1 MKVSTISLLK
11 CFAIVALV
19 GVSVFSAPQKTLA
32 SSMNGYF
39 SETNASGDFTT
50 QQTLKLEYD
59 PAGGVSENQVVFT
72 VRIKPTDITT
82 PGDIPQADPT
92 TKKLL
97 TFHFDGGTN
106 ENSAEPHGTIDTEA
120 NLGYWD
126 SIFGNTLDSGNGTTG
141 IYLDLK
147 KKDDI
152 SPYCLTTGF
161 YTSGCFS
168 DSAVHTPYP
177 LIHYLLKND
186 GSNKMRMLGTDI
198 TFNIQ
203 MNDLSPDTYY
213 QARIRIEE
221 DGSTDVGSSALV
233 TFRTK
238 PAGSGSLSGTQET
251 HEAGGQAIIDE
262 TTNLPSCGVF
272 GESSSIMGCV
282 AQIVYYVIF
291 QPTAYVMTLAGEIMD
306 WGIGYSIDSNSY
318 PTTGDTFVTKGWRIM
333 RDLSNMLF
341 IFVLLYIAIATIL
354 DLSGVNTG
362 KMIGTVIIVALLIN
376 FSLFFVK
383 IIVDAGNIMTRL
395 FYNQVSVKNSGT
407 GAEITGTAGYK
418 SISYGFAAK
427 FNPTSLF
434 SIVQK
439 SADGGSVGGVTAGNA
454 TLSSALTPSQF
465 AGFYALFSFIGAIVN
480 LVAAFVFFSLAWL
493 FVGRVIAIWLMMI
506 FAPLVFIFYTLPKG
520 ATSAIPSMLNP
531 NKYWTDLIKQSF
543 MPVMAML
550 MIFLILS
557 FLNTNIVQGIAG
569 ATTTTGKFMAVLV
582 PLMLITMLLLATKK
596 TATEMSGMV
605 AEYAGKVGS
614 FVGGAAVGIATG
626 GAAMAL
632 RGTVGRAGSALS
644 NNEKLR
650 EMETQGGIKGAFA
663 RSTLSMSRGA
673 ATSSFDARNTKAG
686 EAAAKQTGFD
696 FNKNILVP
704 TKQTGKERG
713 WEKVRKDQIDKDDKR
728 RASVSIKEDS
738 SLGATLTARNIE
750 RTETLNKIKDD
761 LKKEKSKLNPA
772 EEELKKAEEE
782 FKKLEGVAGF
792 AASKERTEKQKD
804 IDEKKKALND
814 QKDLVSRLKEA
825 EATTQ
830 KEVDDTDLKKLNAKR
845 GKEFGKNVLDKET
858 VKGVEASVV
867 GGALTG
873 AALAGPAGIIPG
885 AVVGFG
891 KGALNILGYSPSAK
905 RVAVNNALKN
915 KVKKSKAEEA
925 LDKVKEIYAEEE
937 KEKGGGGGSSGG
949 GESKEGGGGE
959 SKGPTASTSAT
970 PTGTAGP
977 TPGDTQQK
985 QPMASAGQGVVFK
998 EIRQHGDKT
1007 QGPTGNNGGQMSSI
1021 FTQNSGGPKILNI
1034 QMPSAGQI
1042 NIKGINTKTAN
1053 TEQPERGNSYRGT
1066 RIGLKPNEEDKEQAN
1081 RPNRPVVEGFANR
1094 PQPEQMNNQ
1103 KLSDASNKA
1112 AEVASTVGKPNEQ
1125 QATGFLGALQ
1135 RQQSEQSTTKA
1146 QPITPPQVD
1155 TPPAPPAEDK
1165 EVNTTNQIGFFNNQ
1179 RKDGGA

>member
-1 MKVSTISLLK
+1 LYIGTEIQDQSGHTITNPDLPTINDSI
-11 CFAIVALV
+11 AGSHTAYRVV
-19 GVSVFSAPQKTLA
+19 PQSGVSGITPGMEGDDGIIRVDGYLGLENRDADGNMLLLDNDINFLVRVSNLQPETTYYARL
-32 SSMNGYF
+32 SLEENGMPAAAYTKII
-39 SETNASGDFTT
+39 SFTT
-50 QQTLKLEYD
+50 PAATGTTTDTFSSNDYTQAQQ
-59 PAGGVSENQVVFT
+59 AN
-72 VRIKPTDITT
+72 
-82 PGDIPQADPT
+82 
-92 TKKLL
+92 
-97 TFHFDGGTN
+97 TN
-106 ENSAEPHGTIDTEA
+106 GTI
-120 NLGYWD
+120 G
-126 SIFGNTLDSGNGTTG
+126 
-141 IYLDLK
+141 
-147 KKDDI
+147 
-152 SPYCLTTGF
+152 
-161 YTSGCFS
+161 
-168 DSAVHTPYP
+168 
-177 LIHYLLKND
+177 
-186 GSNKMRMLGTDI
+186 
-198 TFNIQ
+198 
-203 MNDLSPDTYY
+203 
-213 QARIRIEE
+213 EE
-221 DGSTDVGSSALV
+221 
-233 TFRTK
+233 
-238 PAGSGSLSGTQET
+238 
-251 HEAGGQAIIDE
+251 
-262 TTNLPSCGVF
+262 TNLPSCGAF
-272 GESSSIMGCV
+272 DERSSIMGCV
-282 AQIVYYVIF
+282 AQIVYYIIF

-354 DLSGVNTG
+354 DIGGVNTG

-376 FSLFFVK
+376 FSMFFVK
-383 IIVDAGNIMTRL
+383 VIVDAGNIMTRM
-395 FYNQVSVKNSGT
+395 FYNQVSVCNNAQPYT
-407 GAEITGTAGYK
+407 GSTPSNTCEQKGFLEITGTGGKK
-418 SISYGFAAK
+418 SISYGFASK
-427 FNPTSLF
+427 FNPTVLF
-434 SIVQK
+434 SVIQK
-439 SADGGSVGGVTAGNA
+439 GGSVTAGSA
-454 TLSSALTPSQF
+454 TLSSSLTPSQF

-531 NKYWTDLIKQSF
+531 DKYWTDLIKQSF

-761 LKKEKSKLNPA
+761 LKKEESKLDPA

-804 IDEKKKALND
+804 IDEKKKALNN

-845 GKEFGKNVLDKET
+845 GKEFGKNVLDEEART
-858 VKGVEASVV
+858 GVIIEKSIF
-867 GGALTG
+867 GGAAAGGLIG
-873 AALAGPAGIIPG
+873 GAPGVVIGAGIGAGKAAL
-885 AVVGFG
+885 
-891 KGALNILGYSPSAK
+891 NMLGYSPSAK

-915 KVKKSKAEEA
+915 KAKKSKAEEA

-949 GESKEGGGGE
+949 GEPKEGGGGE
-959 SKGPTASTSAT
+959 PKGPTASTSTA

-998 EIRQHGDKT
+998 EIRQPGDKT
-1007 QGPTGNNGGQMSSI
+1007 QGPTGNNGGQMSSV

-1042 NIKGINTKTAN
+1042 NIKGINTKN
-1053 TEQPERGNSYRGT
+1053 TSTEKPERGDSYRGT

>member
-1 MKVSTISLLK
+1 
-11 CFAIVALV
+11 
-19 GVSVFSAPQKTLA
+19 
-32 SSMNGYF
+32 
-39 SETNASGDFTT
+39 
-50 QQTLKLEYD
+50 
-59 PAGGVSENQVVFT
+59 
-72 VRIKPTDITT
+72 
-82 PGDIPQADPT
+82 
-92 TKKLL
+92 
-97 TFHFDGGTN
+97 
-106 ENSAEPHGTIDTEA
+106 
-120 NLGYWD
+120 
-126 SIFGNTLDSGNGTTG
+126 
-141 IYLDLK
+141 
-147 KKDDI
+147 
-152 SPYCLTTGF
+152 
-161 YTSGCFS
+161 
-168 DSAVHTPYP
+168 
-177 LIHYLLKND
+177 
-186 GSNKMRMLGTDI
+186 
-198 TFNIQ
+198 
-203 MNDLSPDTYY
+203 
-213 QARIRIEE
+213 
-221 DGSTDVGSSALV
+221 
-233 TFRTK
+233 
-238 PAGSGSLSGTQET
+238 
-251 HEAGGQAIIDE
+251 
-262 TTNLPSCGVF
+262 
-272 GESSSIMGCV
+272 
-282 AQIVYYVIF
+282 
-291 QPTAYVMTLAGEIMD
+291 
-306 WGIGYSIDSNSY
+306 
-318 PTTGDTFVTKGWRIM
+318 
-333 RDLSNMLF
+333 
-341 IFVLLYIAIATIL
+341 
-354 DLSGVNTG
+354 
-362 KMIGTVIIVALLIN
+362 
-376 FSLFFVK
+376 
-383 IIVDAGNIMTRL
+383 
-395 FYNQVSVKNSGT
+395 
-407 GAEITGTAGYK
+407 
-418 SISYGFAAK
+418 
-427 FNPTSLF
+427 
-434 SIVQK
+434 
-439 SADGGSVGGVTAGNA
+439 
-454 TLSSALTPSQF
+454 
-465 AGFYALFSFIGAIVN
+465 
-480 LVAAFVFFSLAWL
+480 
-493 FVGRVIAIWLMMI
+493 
-506 FAPLVFIFYTLPKG
+506 
-520 ATSAIPSMLNP
+520 
-531 NKYWTDLIKQSF
+531 
-543 MPVMAML
+543 
-550 MIFLILS
+550 
-557 FLNTNIVQGIAG
+557 
-569 ATTTTGKFMAVLV
+569 
-582 PLMLITMLLLATKK
+582 
-596 TATEMSGMV
+596 
-605 AEYAGKVGS
+605 
-614 FVGGAAVGIATG
+614 
-626 GAAMAL
+626 MAL

-761 LKKEKSKLNPA
+761 LKKEESKLDPA

-804 IDEKKKALND
+804 IDEKKKALNN

-845 GKEFGKNVLDKET
+845 GKEFGKNVLDEEART
-858 VKGVEASVV
+858 GVIIEKSIF
-867 GGALTG
+867 GGAAAGGLIG
-873 AALAGPAGIIPG
+873 GAPGVVIGAGIGAGKAAL
-885 AVVGFG
+885 
-891 KGALNILGYSPSAK
+891 NMLGYSPSAK

-915 KVKKSKAEEA
+915 KAKKSKAEEA

-949 GESKEGGGGE
+949 GEPKEGGGGE
-959 SKGPTASTSAT
+959 PKGPTASTSAT

-977 TPGDTQQK
+977 TPRDTQQK

-998 EIRQHGDKT
+998 EIRQPGDKT
-1007 QGPTGNNGGQMSSI
+1007 QGPTGNNGGQMSSV

-1042 NIKGINTKTAN
+1042 NIKGINTKN
-1053 TEQPERGNSYRGT
+1053 TSTEKPERGDSYRGT